1 MKDLATSDS
10 LCKKIACSP
19 FLRVRLVTI
28 YFAKNWKHCNKIIFK
43 YMKNY
48 CSLYFLLFISLK
60 LLFMDNEQC
69 QTRIQEKKKIFLKT
83 RKETKRGRER
93 ESKPTLSQYLAIH
106 WNFSYFNLKV
116 IIFYLL
122 LLLLLLFFFFFVRK
136 LCQPKLIIF
145 DSQKSKSPFV
155 KYSNPTQLL
164 QHCSVNASRYDIVG
178 ILNTSLYSRGGRK
191 PYTSQ
196 SLWRTIL

>member
-1 MKDLATSDS
+1 MNSARHASR
-10 LCKKIACSP
+10 KK
-19 FLRVRLVTI
+19 
-28 YFAKNWKHCNKIIFK
+28 KNFFENAQRSKTWPWTWIQTHTKSIPGH
-43 YMKNY
+43 
-48 CSLYFLLFISLK
+48 SLK
-60 LLFMDNEQC
+60 
-69 QTRIQEKKKIFLKT
+69 
-83 RKETKRGRER
+83 
-93 ESKPTLSQYLAIH
+93 
-106 WNFSYFNLKV
+106 FSYFNLKV
-116 IIFYLL
+116 IIYYLL
-122 LLLLLLFFFFFVRK
+122 LLLLLLFFFFVRK

>member
-60 LLFMDNEQC
+60 SLFMDNEQC
-69 QTRIQEKKKIFLKT
+69 QTRIQKKKFLKT
-83 RKETKRGRER
+83 RKEAKRGRER
-93 ESKPTLSQYLAIH
+93 ESKPKLSQYLAIH

-116 IIFYLL
+116 IIYYLLL
-122 LLLLLLFFFFFVRK
+122 LLLLLLFFFFFLWGTYV
-136 LCQPKLIIF
+136 
-145 DSQKSKSPFV
+145 
-155 KYSNPTQLL
+155 NP
-164 QHCSVNASRYDIVG
+164 N
-178 ILNTSLYSRGGRK
+178 
-191 PYTSQ
+191 
-196 SLWRTIL
+196 

>member
-48 CSLYFLLFISLK
+48 CLLYFLLFISLK
-60 LLFMDNEQC
+60 LLFMDNEQY
-69 QTRIQEKKKIFLKT
+69 QTRNQEKKKFFLKT
-83 RKETKRGRER
+83 RKEAKRGRDP

-122 LLLLLLFFFFFVRK
+122 LLLLLFIFFFCEEAMSTQINNIWFSKVK
-136 LCQPKLIIF
+136 ITICQILKSHAASTALLCK
-145 DSQKSKSPFV
+145 
-155 KYSNPTQLL
+155 
-164 QHCSVNASRYDIVG
+164 C
-178 ILNTSLYSRGGRK
+178 
-191 PYTSQ
+191 
-196 SLWRTIL
+196 

>member
-60 LLFMDNEQC
+60 SLFMDNEQC
-69 QTRIQEKKKIFLKT
+69 QTRIQE
-83 RKETKRGRER
+83 
-93 ESKPTLSQYLAIH
+93 
-106 WNFSYFNLKV
+106 N
-116 IIFYLL
+116 
-122 LLLLLLFFFFFVRK
+122 FFFFENAQRNKTRPWTWIQTHTKSIPGHSLKFQLFQPKSNYLLFIIIIIIIFFFFLVRK

>member
-60 LLFMDNEQC
+60 SLFMDNEQC
-69 QTRIQEKKKIFLKT
+69 QTRIQENFFFFENAQRNKT
-83 RKETKRGRER
+83 RPWTWIQTHTKSIPGH
-93 ESKPTLSQYLAIH
+93 S
-106 WNFSYFNLKV
+106 LK
-116 IIFYLL
+116 FQLFQPKSNYLL
-122 LLLLLLFFFFFVRK
+122 FIIIIIIIFFFFFFGEEAMSTQINNIWFSKVK
-136 LCQPKLIIF
+136 ITICQILKSHAASTALLCK
-145 DSQKSKSPFV
+145 
-155 KYSNPTQLL
+155 
-164 QHCSVNASRYDIVG
+164 C
-178 ILNTSLYSRGGRK
+178 
-191 PYTSQ
+191 
-196 SLWRTIL
+196 